1 MGYEEKKVLIAD
13 DNKSFLM
20 YMSILLKRM
29 GFHVMLADNGVETVK
44 LIKLMQPDLV
54 LLDNM
59 MPRLDGISVLRLIRS
74 DAEAPPIS
82 IVMMSTNPDT
92 VRDSE
97 KFDGCGFLTKP
108 VQIEDLHEVLQNCIF
123 KPMGFIR
130 KHLRIPFTEKVTITC
145 NGATHD
151 LFAET
156 LSEGGMC
163 IRKKVPFPVSTAL
176 EVSITLNDSST
187 LSFKARVIY
196 IKGLNADLFRVPPG
210 MAVEFLNVSQKTA
223 VALKSFI
230 KEYLA
235 KDIWEKQEGTYI
247 SKTE

>member
-1 MGYEEKKVLIAD
+1 MEHEMKKVLIAD

-20 YMSILLKRM
+20 YMAILLKRM

-74 DAEAPPIS
+74 DADVTPVS
-82 IVMMSTNPDT
+82 IVMMSTNPKT
-92 VRDSE
+92 ARDSE

-123 KPMGFIR
+123 KPMGFVR
-130 KHLRIPFTEKVTITC
+130 KHLRIPFTQKVTITC
-145 NGATHD
+145 DGIKHD

-156 LSEGGMC
+156 LSEGGMY
-163 IRKKVPFPVSTAL
+163 IRKKDPFPVSTSL
-176 EVSITLNDSST
+176 EISIPLKDSSA
-187 LSFKARVIY
+187 LSFKGRVIY
-196 IKGLNADLFRVPPG
+196 VKGLSADLFRVPPG
-210 MAVEFLNVSQKTA
+210 MAVEFMNVSRDDA
-223 VALKSFI
+223 AALSSFI
-230 KEYLA
+230 KECLA
-235 KDIWEKQEGTYI
+235 KDIWEDQAETYI
-247 SKTE
+247 KKTE

>member
-1 MGYEEKKVLIAD
+1 MEHEMKKVLIAD

-20 YMSILLKRM
+20 YMAILLKRM
-29 GFHVMLADNGVETVK
+29 GFNVLLADNGVETVK

-82 IVMMSTNPDT
+82 IVMMSTNPKT
-92 VRDSE
+92 VRESE

-108 VQIEDLHEVLQNCIF
+108 VQIEDLHEILQNCVF
-123 KPMGFIR
+123 KPMGFVR
-130 KHLRIPFTEKVTITC
+130 KHLRIPFTQKVTIIC
-145 NGATHD
+145 DGSRHD

-156 LSEGGMC
+156 LSEGGMY
-163 IRKKVPFPVSTAL
+163 IRKKDPFPVSTRL
-176 EVSITLNDSST
+176 EISIPIKGSSP
-187 LSFKARVIY
+187 LSFKGRVIY

-210 MAVEFLNVSQKTA
+210 MAVEFMNVSTEDA
-223 VALKSFI
+223 AALKSFI
-230 KEYLA
+230 KQYLA
-235 KDIWEKQEGTYI
+235 EDIWEEQ
-247 SKTE
+247 TETFIRKA